1 METIDINQAALQINQ
16 LLEMA
21 AEGKE
26 IIITKNHQPT
36 VKLISAQTQTKRPP
50 LFGSDRDRI
59 SISDDF
65 DESLVDFKE
74 YMSWDSY

>member
-1 METIDINQAALQINQ
+1 MEIIDIDQALLQINK

-26 IIITKNHQPT
+26 IIITKNQQPM
-36 VKLISAQTQTKRPP
+36 VKLISAQPQTKRPP
-50 LFGSDRDRI
+50 LFGTDRDRI

-65 DESLVDFKE
+65 DEALVDFKE
-74 YMSWDSY
+74 YM

>member
-1 METIDINQAALQINQ
+1 METIDINQAVLQINQ

-26 IIITKNHQPT
+26 IIITKNHQPM
-36 VKLISAQTQTKRPP
+36 VKLVSAKSQSKRPP
-50 LFGSDRDRI
+50 LFGSDREFI

-65 DESLVDFKE
+65 DEPLVDFKE
-74 YMSWDSY
+74 YIECDSY

>member
-1 METIDINQAALQINQ
+1 MEIIDINEAVLQINQ

-26 IIITKNHQPT
+26 IIITRNHQPM
-36 VKLISAQTQTKRPP
+36 VKLISAQTPTKRPR
-50 LFGSDRDRI
+50 LFGSDRYRI

-65 DESLVDFKE
+65 DEALVDFKE
-74 YMSWDSY
+74 YI